1 MGVVRKG
8 EEGREGEGGLG
19 RVQAFLIQ
27 SEPGHRSVRVMPK
40 TESISEFPFELAV
53 HWHEIVGAD
62 EKMQPNF
69 DCMLSVIYFTQ
80 QHVWIIQ
87 NMVTIIA

>member
-27 SEPGHRSVRVMPK
+27 SEPGHRSVRVMLE
-40 TESISEFPFELAV
+40 TESFSEFPFELAV
-53 HWHEIVGAD
+53 LIG
-62 EKMQPNF
+62 
-69 DCMLSVIYFTQ
+69 T
-80 QHVWIIQ
+80 
-87 NMVTIIA
+87 